1 MTKSLPSVTIV
12 RRIKAPPAKVWAA
25 ITQPELMM
33 QWWGPDAGP
42 TLSAEADVRPGGRFS
57 VVFRLLNGEE
67 HNPTGIYQEVVPEKK
82 LVFTWEWPGMP
93 ERESLVT
100 FLLEPFDGG
109 TELTLI
115 HEHLPDEEARKSH
128 EARLEW
134 PARQATRFPWRLPNE
149 RPDPHHLR
157 LGSRNA
163 ARLCARHPGAL
174 GAGRGRLALSRRE
187 HAVSRSE
194 GRAFRAPALRPGA
207 VADRWRHL
215 DLRERR
221 DPAAS
226 RRAERRADARRS
238 ARPQRGQG
246 MAVRGAQFRRDGEPA
261 LVPVRCS
268 PGTADDTPA
277 WKLFDGFLKVTG
289 SSTWSRCWRDA
300 NGWPGP
306 SPSPTS
312 SWRTCCASSIGSTG
326 WRTIPPVAT
335 TSRAPRPARP
345 S

>member
-12 RRIKAPPAKVWAA
+12 RRIKASPAKVWAA

-82 LVFTWEWPGMP
+82 LVFTWDLPGMP

-128 EARLEW
+128 EQGWNGLLDKL
-134 PARQATRFPWRLPNE
+134 PRFPWRCRMSDLILTTFDWVPEPPRGYVRDMRVRWALEEAGLPYRVESTPFRDRE
-149 RPDPHHLR
+149 R
-157 LGSRNA
+157 
-163 ARLCARHPGAL
+163 
-174 GAGRGRLALSRRE
+174 
-187 HAVSRSE
+187 
-194 GRAFRAPALRPGA
+194 RAFRAPALRPGA
-207 VADRWRHL
+207 VADRWRPL

-246 MAVRGAQFRRDGEPA
+246 MAVRGAQFGRDGEPA
-261 LVPVRCS
+261 LVLAVSFP
-268 PGTADDTPA
+268 ATPA
-277 WKLFDGFLKVTG
+277 TRRRWKLFDGFLTSTG
-289 SSTWSRCWRDA
+289 SSTWSRCWPDA

-312 SWRTCCASSIGSTG
+312 SWRTCCAWSTGSTG
-326 WRTIPPVAT
+326 WRTIPPAAT
-335 TSRAPRPARP
+335 MSRAPRPARP